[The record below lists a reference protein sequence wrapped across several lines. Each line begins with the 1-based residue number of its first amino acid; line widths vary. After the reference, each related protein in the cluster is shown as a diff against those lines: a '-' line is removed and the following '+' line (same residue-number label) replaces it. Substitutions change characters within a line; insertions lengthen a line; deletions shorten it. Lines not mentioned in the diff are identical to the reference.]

1 MGKGG
6 RAEKGASS
14 KMKEPW
20 RLYNAGDVV
29 SARREARELLAD
41 SPSDADAEQAR
52 DLIDRTKI
60 PRFAWYLALVAAA
73 LILTMIVVGVA
84 HH

>member
-1 MGKGG
+1 MAKGTQSGK
-6 RAEKGASS
+6 ATSS
-14 KMKEPW
+14 QMKEAW

-29 SARREARELLAD
+29 SARREAMRILAD
-41 SPSDADAEQAR
+41 SPSPVEAEQSK
-52 DLIDRTKI
+52 DLIERTKV

-73 LILTMIVVGVA
+73 LILTMIAVGVA